1 RVGEDLT
8 FDGSAE
14 TDGKFLVYGGHG
26 TDILKGG
33 AGVDVFFFEGDR
45 WGADDRVDGGGGRDA
60 VVSSGTGLKQ
70 VTFGANSLTNIES
83 ISVNATLAS
92 DPSAKPSYAF
102 VLHNG
107 NVTPGGN
114 LIVNANSL
122 VDPTQTLSVNG
133 SAVVDGSLTMY
144 GGAGN
149 DTLIG
154 GAGADLLY
162 GGGGRDTLTGGGG
175 ADTFQLR
182 AAGESLPWQ
191 GDSIQDFQG
200 GVDKI
205 DLSRIDADITT
216 PGDQAFTVIG
226 SAQFTGHAGEL
237 RIVDMGMNQWL
248 IMADVDGDANAD
260 FSTQADLM
268 ISVTRTDSSAMLGS
282 DFIL

>member
-1 RVGEDLT
+1 
-8 FDGSAE
+8 
-14 TDGKFLVYGGHG
+14 
-26 TDILKGG
+26 
-33 AGVDVFFFEGDR
+33 
-45 WGADDRVDGGGGRDA
+45 
-60 VVSSGTGLKQ
+60 
-70 VTFGANSLTNIES
+70 
-83 ISVNATLAS
+83 
-92 DPSAKPSYAF
+92 
-102 VLHNG
+102 
-107 NVTPGGN
+107 
-114 LIVNANSL
+114 
-122 VDPTQTLSVNG
+122 VNG